1 MLNYMC
7 SIQLVLLVV
16 HISCNE
22 NILLFFINLS
32 VTNFWILFAVEYIM
46 MLCLSNSIWHQL
58 AMYEGSEHIELNKCY
73 FSNVNE
79 NR

>member
-1 MLNYMC
+1 MKIFYF
-7 SIQLVLLVV
+7 
-16 HISCNE
+16 
-22 NILLFFINLS
+22 FFINLR

-58 AMYEGSEHIELNKCY
+58 VTCEGSEHIEVNKCY

>member
-7 SIQLVLLVV
+7 SIQLVLLVI

-22 NILLFFINLS
+22 NILLFFYQFKSNKFLDS
-32 VTNFWILFAVEYIM
+32 FAVEYTM

-58 AMYEGSEHIELNKCY
+58 VMCEGGEHIEVNKCY

>member
-1 MLNYMC
+1 MKIFY
-7 SIQLVLLVV
+7 
-16 HISCNE
+16 
-22 NILLFFINLS
+22 FFINLR

-46 MLCLSNSIWHQL
+46 RLCLSYSIWHQL
-58 AMYEGSEHIELNKCY
+58 VMCEGSEHIGVNKCY

>member
-1 MLNYMC
+1 
-7 SIQLVLLVV
+7 
-16 HISCNE
+16 
-22 NILLFFINLS
+22 
-32 VTNFWILFAVEYIM
+32 

-58 AMYEGSEHIELNKCY
+58 VVCEGGEHIEVNNCY

>member
-1 MLNYMC
+1 MKIFY
-7 SIQLVLLVV
+7 
-16 HISCNE
+16 
-22 NILLFFINLS
+22 FFINLR
-32 VTNFWILFAVEYIM
+32 VTNFWILFAAEYIM

-58 AMYEGSEHIELNKCY
+58 AMCEESEHIEVNKCY